1 MKGKLFMDKKTDL
14 VTKWIKYAKD
24 DLVVAKLIIDSKI
37 DSYQNVVFH
46 SQQATEKILK
56 AYIID
61 NDIPFRRIHDL
72 KTLISMI
79 ESCFQIDNSL
89 YHRIE
94 IFVKFNIETRYP
106 DLEENPTIDEA
117 KKAIAEAEWILNYFK
132 SLLNK

>member
-1 MKGKLFMDKKTDL
+1 MDKRSDL
-14 VTKWIKYAKD
+14 VAKWIKYAED

-37 DSYQNVVFH
+37 DSYQNVIFH
-46 SQQATEKILK
+46 SQQATEKIIK

-61 NDIPFRRIHDL
+61 NDIPFRKIHDL

-79 ESCFQIDNSL
+79 EPCFQIDNSL

-106 DLEENPTIDEA
+106 DLEEKPTLDEA
-117 KKAIAEAEWILNYFK
+117 KQAIAAAEWILNYFK